1 MKLFK
6 IQLLS
11 PSPEKIIA
19 HVFDN
24 KVALDTHRIV
34 DIENGI
40 CTIPVTGVY
49 AINNTHE
56 VKEAGEIVSIFKEER
71 PFTWPSK
78 GIYII
83 PFTGTWLVKGEE
95 VKLKAGERMEF
106 KQGESINLI
115 SKESND

>member
-11 PSPEKIIA
+11 PYPEKIIA

-24 KVALDTHRIV
+24 KVALDTHKII

-40 CTIPVTGVY
+40 CTIPVTGTY
-49 AINNTHE
+49 EINNNHE
-56 VKEAGEIVSIFKEER
+56 VKEAGEIVSIYKETPYYTR
-71 PFTWPSK
+71 STK
-78 GIYII
+78 GIYTI

-95 VKLKAGERMEF
+95 VKLKAGDFMEF
-106 KQGESINLI
+106 HEGESITLV
-115 SKESND
+115 SKHD